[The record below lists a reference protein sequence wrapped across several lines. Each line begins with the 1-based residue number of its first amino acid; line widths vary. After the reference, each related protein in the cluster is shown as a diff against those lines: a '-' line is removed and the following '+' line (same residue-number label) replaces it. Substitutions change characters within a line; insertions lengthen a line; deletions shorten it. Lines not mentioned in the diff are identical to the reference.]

1 MSFDPVSFFIGMG
14 GMGTLAYAA
23 RTIPVSKNP
32 WIAWFVGILQYV
44 LTNADKG
51 KESLQASADATTN
64 ADGR

>member
-1 MSFDPVSFFIGMG
+1 MSFDPASFFIGMG

-51 KESLQASADATTN
+51 KESLQASADATN